1 MFTCSGTG
9 LGIGWYFPNATNTSI
24 MGDRRLGHIFRTS
37 RLSVLAIEENNNT
50 AIECIMYKIGA
61 IGGLPQRTGTL
72 TIYG

>member
-9 LGIGWYFPNATNTSI
+9 LAIVWDPASATNTSV
-24 MGDRRLGHIFRTS
+24 MSDTTQPGNVFRTS

-50 AIECIMYKIGA
+50 AITCII
-61 IGGLPQRTGTL
+61 IRLGGNLQRNQTL